1 MKNKH
6 FFPSSIAILLLA
18 LQGLSVAEENS
29 EQVTYDAA
37 LAEKLGADDYGMRPY
52 IFVTLLTGPAEI
64 TDADKRNEL
73 FRGHFSN
80 MGKLAEEGKL
90 VLAGP
95 FMEAEPKRGLFIFDV
110 STIEDAQAL
119 VETDP
124 AVAAGIFEAEYT
136 KYYGSAALK
145 MVNDIHGTIQK
156 SAID

>member
-1 MKNKH
+1 MSKAMT
-6 FFPSSIAILLLA
+6 SVIYLIATFLLLPA
-18 LQGLSVAEENS
+18 QSFGAGESDTQE
-29 EQVTYDAA
+29 YDAA
-37 LAEKLGADDYGMRPY
+37 LADKLGADDYGMRAY

-64 TDADKRNEL
+64 ADADKRDEL

-110 STIEDAQAL
+110 STIEEARTL

-124 AVAAGIFEAEYT
+124 AVAAGIFEAKYT

-145 MVNDIHGTIQK
+145 MVNEIHGTIQK